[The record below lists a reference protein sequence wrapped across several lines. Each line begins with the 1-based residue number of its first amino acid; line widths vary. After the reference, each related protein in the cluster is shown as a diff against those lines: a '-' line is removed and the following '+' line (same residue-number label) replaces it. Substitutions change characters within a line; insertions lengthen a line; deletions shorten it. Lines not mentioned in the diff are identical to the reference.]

1 MLHPKRQGLRSW
13 LDSRVKECR
22 REFLN
27 EERVRQILDIESQAQ
42 VIYQEAVRRTEELPD
57 QAERE
62 AQTLLE
68 QTRMDAQAQAQ
79 QLLDEAQAPAAS
91 DSILHRARDEADHM
105 ENLARSHFDRAV
117 GYVLDRLA
125 GKE

>member
-1 MLHPKRQGLRSW
+1 M
-13 LDSRVKECR
+13 
-22 REFLN
+22 N

-42 VIYQEAVRRTEELPD
+42 AIYQEAVHKAEDLPD

-62 AQTLLE
+62 AQTIIE
-68 QTRMDAQAQAQ
+68 KARKDAHAQAQ
-79 QLLDEAQAPAAS
+79 QLLDQAQAQDAC
-91 DSILHRARDEADHM
+91 DSILHRARDEAEHM